1 MARAFEINR
10 YKHSAKLLHLINEFR
25 KDGRLCDVILKVGTM
40 EISTHRA
47 VLAAS
52 SPYFRAMFTTNMAEA
67 TQDVVTMKDIDPD
80 VLDRI
85 VEFIYTGHLDVTV
98 DNVQDLLAAASL
110 IQLESV
116 QEICCEFLKEHLE
129 PANCLGIRNFAEA
142 NGCTQLTEAVD
153 VFARERFVDVY
164 CGDEFLSHPCEHLI
178 SLISSDELNVTN
190 EKEVYLAVIRWVGKI
205 C

>member
-1 MARAFEINR
+1 
-10 YKHSAKLLHLINEFR
+10 
-25 KDGRLCDVILKVGTM
+25 
-40 EISTHRA
+40 
-47 VLAAS
+47 
-52 SPYFRAMFTTNMAEA
+52 
-67 TQDVVTMKDIDPD
+67 MKDIDPD

-85 VEFIYTGHLDVTV
+85 VEFTYTGHLD
-98 DNVQDLLAAASL
+98 LLAAVSL

-116 QEICCEFLKEHLE
+116 QEICCKFLKEHLE

-178 SLISSDELNVTN
+178 SLISSDELNVTS

>member
-1 MARAFEINR
+1 
-10 YKHSAKLLHLINEFR
+10 
-25 KDGRLCDVILKVGTM
+25 
-40 EISTHRA
+40 
-47 VLAAS
+47 
-52 SPYFRAMFTTNMAEA
+52 
-67 TQDVVTMKDIDPD
+67 MKDIDPD

-178 SLISSDELNVTN
+178 SIISSDELNVTS